1 MLRVDGL
8 NITAEDA
15 YHMSEIFEALL
26 ELYHIDSEILKYRK
40 RLHALPE
47 EIAQREKDV
56 NLAREQRLAVEAAIQ
71 ERTRRLDE
79 HNLDMRSHSEELRD
93 LEEKLRQVKNNKEY
107 RILSDRIRDFKQKI
121 GELETAALLL
131 MEEIDNL
138 RKELVA
144 KQVAVAEHEQ
154 RVKEAKIAC
163 QEETERIKQELLYC
177 KKRREEA
184 VAKVSALNDGAMEV
198 YENAYRRAHGDA
210 MAVIANGIC
219 QSCFQKQSPNVE
231 NMVLVAREIK
241 KCRCAGCGRILYIKP
256 NAG

>member
-1 MLRVDGL
+1 
-8 NITAEDA
+8 
-15 YHMSEIFEALL
+15 MSGIFAALL
-26 ELYHIDSEILKYRK
+26 SLYQIDSEMLKHRR
-40 RLHALPE
+40 RLQALPE

-56 NLAREQRLAVEAAIQ
+56 SLAREQRQAVEAAIQ

-79 HNLDMRSHSEELRD
+79 HNLDIRGHTDELRD

-107 RILSDRIRDFKQKI
+107 RILSDRIRELKQSI
-121 GELETAALLL
+121 SELETAALLL

-138 RKELVA
+138 RREMAA
-144 KQVAVAEHEQ
+144 KQAIVAEQEQ
-154 RVKEAKIAC
+154 RVEEAKRAY
-163 QEETERIKQELLYC
+163 QEEAERVRQELLSG

-184 VAKVSALNDGAMEV
+184 IAKIKELNDGAMEV
-198 YENAYRRAHGDA
+198 YENAYRRTHGDA
-210 MAVIANGIC
+210 MAVLINGIC

-256 NAG
+256 NDDEPKAVE